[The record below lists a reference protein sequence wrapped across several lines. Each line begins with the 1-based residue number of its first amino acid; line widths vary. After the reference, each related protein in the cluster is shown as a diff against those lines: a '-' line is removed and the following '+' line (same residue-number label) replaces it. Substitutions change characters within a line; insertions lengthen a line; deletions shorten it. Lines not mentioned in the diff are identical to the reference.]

1 MTEPSLTSTAQSEP
15 APEDESAGSKE
26 SVPQNPRHHSE
37 PVKTLPFAGFEW
49 MIAFRYL
56 RARRAQG
63 FVSVIAGFSFAG
75 IMLGVATLIVV
86 MSVMNGFHIE
96 LMNKIIGINGHVFL
110 QGVETPL
117 TDYDAVVER
126 ISKTKGVT
134 FALPMVESAAGVSS
148 QFQQSGAL
156 VRGIREADIK
166 RLPGIA
172 ANVRLGTLEGFDRAE
187 GVAIGSKLA
196 EQLSVRIGD
205 TISVLTAKG
214 SQTPFGITPRIKS
227 YPVVA
232 IFQIGISEFDG
243 LFVYLPFGEAQAFF
257 NKDDQASVI
266 EAFVEEPENM
276 DAMRAQLDK
285 VIGRPMIMTDWRQR
299 NKSFF
304 DALKVERTVMFLILT
319 LIVLVAALNIISGLT
334 MLVKD
339 KGRDIAILRTMG
351 ATRGAVM
358 RIFLITGATI
368 GVSGTL
374 AGFLLGLVVAQNLE
388 PIRQFI
394 NQTFSLNV
402 FDPNFYFLSRLPSV
416 IVTSDVV
423 AVVSLSLVLSLL
435 ATILPSR
442 RAARL
447 DPVEAL
453 RYE

>member
-1 MTEPSLTSTAQSEP
+1 MIDPGQEKDVSTDSKSDTEA
-15 APEDESAGSKE
+15 
-26 SVPQNPRHHSE
+26 VPQVNRKQSD

-49 MIAFRYL
+49 MIAIRYL

-117 TDYDAVVER
+117 TDYNEVVGR

-148 QFQQSGAL
+148 QYQQSGAL

-166 RLPGIA
+166 KLPGIS
-172 ANVRLGTLEGFDRAE
+172 ANIRMGTLEGFDRAE

-205 TISVLTAKG
+205 TISILTAKG

-232 IFQIGISEFDG
+232 VFQIGISEYDG
-243 LFVYLPFGEAQAFF
+243 LFVYLPFAEAQAFF
-257 NKDDQASVI
+257 NKEEQASVI
-266 EAFVEEPENM
+266 EAFVEEPDNM
-276 DAMRAQLDK
+276 DAIRAQLDK
-285 VIGRPMIMTDWRQR
+285 VVGRPMIMTDWRQR

-358 RIFLITGATI
+358 RIFLITGAAI
-368 GVSGTL
+368 GISGTL
-374 AGFLLGLVVAQNLE
+374 AGFLLGLVVAHNLE
-388 PIRQFI
+388 PIRLFI

-423 AVVSLSLVLSLL
+423 AVVTLSLILSLL

>member
-1 MTEPSLTSTAQSEP
+1 MSELDQTTTASI
-15 APEDESAGSKE
+15 AD
-26 SVPQNPRHHSE
+26 
-37 PVKTLPFAGFEW
+37 PVDTKPFAPFEW
-49 MIAFRYL
+49 MIALRYL
-56 RARRAQG
+56 RSRRSQG

-110 QGVETPL
+110 QGVEKPL
-117 TDYDAVVER
+117 TDFAEVTDR
-126 ISKTKGVT
+126 ITKVKGVT

-166 RLPGIA
+166 KLPGIA
-172 ANVRLGTLEGFDRAE
+172 ANVRQGTLDGFDTVE
-187 GVAIGSKLA
+187 GVAIGAKLA

-205 TISVLTAKG
+205 TISILTAKG
-214 SQTPFGITPRIKS
+214 SQTPFGIAPRIKS

-232 IFQIGISEFDG
+232 IFQIGVSEFDG
-243 LFVYLPFGEAQAFF
+243 IFVYMPFEEAQAFF
-257 NKDDQASVI
+257 NKDDEATVI
-266 EAFVEEPENM
+266 EAFVNDPDNM
-276 DAMRAQLDK
+276 DAIRADIEK
-285 VIGRPMIMTDWRQR
+285 VIARPMMMTDWRQR

-304 DALKVERTVMFLILT
+304 DALKVERTVMFFILT

-358 RIFLITGATI
+358 RVFLITGAAI
-368 GVSGTL
+368 GISGTI
-374 AGFLLGLVVAQNLE
+374 AGFLLGLLVAHNLE
-388 PIRQFI
+388 PIRQAI
-394 NQTFSLNV
+394 NSTFGLNV

-416 IVTSDVV
+416 VVFGDVAAVV
-423 AVVSLSLVLSLL
+423 ALSLGLSLF
-435 ATILPSR
+435 ATIFPSR
-442 RAARL
+442 RAAKL